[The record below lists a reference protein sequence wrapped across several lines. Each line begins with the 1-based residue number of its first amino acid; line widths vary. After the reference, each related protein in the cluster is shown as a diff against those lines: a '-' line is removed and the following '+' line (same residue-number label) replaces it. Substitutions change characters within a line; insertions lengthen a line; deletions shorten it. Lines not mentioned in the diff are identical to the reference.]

1 MSGGV
6 GKTYWT
12 KLRHNQNKTFKR
24 KRRRKKI
31 YIMSK
36 DIIFFGVMSCG
47 YNPRKAKKRGGGLGL
62 GSRGKERDRRGDW
75 DRALVLGF
83 VQLGLGCGYLYK
95 YRDRY

>member
-6 GKTYWT
+6 GKPYWT

-47 YNPRKAKKRGGGLGL
+47 HNPRKAKRGGGLGL
-62 GSRGKERDRRGDW
+62 GSRGKERGIGEGTGTGRW
-75 DRALVLGF
+75 YW
-83 VQLGLGCGYLYK
+83 GLCN
-95 YRDRY
+95 